1 MKSAIPPLATII
13 ECIARIEQY
22 SAMGREVFLA
32 NNMAQDAV
40 VRNFEIIGEAAKRI
54 PQQQRAGFPDIPWRS
69 LTGFR
74 DVLAHNYDRIELWE
88 VWNVIERDLPPL
100 KKAVQGILA
109 ALKMDPSSL

>member
-1 MKSAIPPLATII
+1 MKSAAAPLVTIL
-13 ECIARIEQY
+13 ECITKIEQF
-22 SAMGREVFLA
+22 SATGWEGFLA

-40 VRNFEIIGEAAKRI
+40 VRNFEVIGEAAKRI

-74 DVLAHNYDRIELWE
+74 DVLAHDYDRIELWE

-100 KKAVQGILA
+100 KKAVQEILA
-109 ALKMDPSSL
+109 ALKTDPSSL